1 MKWGRKPAKR
11 SEADLLGEIAE
22 GVHGIEAIFDPGLRL
37 RWISPSIERMT
48 GFSPAACM
56 AAEDAFA
63 LLVFE
68 SDRDFCRRMVAQV
81 LTDGLPQ
88 DFELRLATRDGRT
101 VWVTAHWRRRA
112 GSGEGEGEGEG
123 GLRLSAE
130 DIGARK
136 QTEYTLLETVTEL
149 RRAQALRE
157 HYLLR
162 SNDER
167 QRLAAL
173 LNLIRLGI
181 LFMDQD
187 RRVLYHNRAMLE
199 IWGYPP
205 DAQLVGSR
213 EAVLKD
219 NAAAVVADPQAYFA
233 HIDEAVR
240 ERSVASAEYEIR
252 FADGRIV
259 TDRSSVVR
267 GGDDARSIGRLWI
280 YEDVTAARR
289 ISDRLTEL
297 AERDELTGLY
307 NRRRFHEE
315 LERTLADAARRG
327 AEVGLLSFDLDGFKP
342 VNDSFG
348 HQAGDE
354 VLVELAQ
361 AVGRIVRRNEMFC
374 RVGGDEF
381 VLLVPGSSAEGLL
394 ELAHRVVE
402 TVAALSF
409 RFAEST
415 VGVTASVG
423 IACFPHNAADAET
436 LIAAAD
442 EALYLSKAEGRNRAT
457 VSARQGG
464 ESARM
469 PASSSDEH
477 QSRED

>member
-1 MKWGRKPAKR
+1 MKWGRKPAR
-11 SEADLLGEIAE
+11 SSESDLLGEIAE
-22 GVHGIEAIFDPGLRL
+22 GVHGIEAVFDAALRL

-48 GFSPAACM
+48 GFAPAVCL
-56 AAEDAFA
+56 AAENAFD

-68 SDRDFCRRMVAQV
+68 SDRDFCRRMVGQV
-81 LTDGLPQ
+81 LADGLPQ
-88 DFELRLATRDGRT
+88 DFELRLATADGRT
-101 VWVTAHWRRRA
+101 VWMAAHWRRRA
-112 GSGEGEGEGEG
+112 GEG

-136 QTEYTLLETVTEL
+136 QTEYTLLETVAEL

-157 HYLLR
+157 HYLVR

-181 LFMDQD
+181 LFIDQD

-199 IWGYPP
+199 IWGFPP
-205 DAQLVGSR
+205 DAQLVGCR

-219 NAAAVVADPQAYFA
+219 QATALVADPQAYFA

-240 ERSVASAEYEIR
+240 ERSVASEEYEIR

-259 TDRSSVVR
+259 TDRSAVVR
-267 GGDDARSIGRLWI
+267 GGDEARSIGRLWI
-280 YEDVTAARR
+280 YEDVTTERR
-289 ISDRLTEL
+289 ISERLVEL

-327 AEVGLLSFDLDGFKP
+327 TEVGLLSFDLDGFKP

-354 VLVELAQ
+354 VLVGLAQ
-361 AVGRIVRRNEMFC
+361 AVGRIVRRNEMLC

-381 VLLVPGSSAEGLL
+381 ALLVPGSTAEGLL
-394 ELAHRVVE
+394 ELAHRLVE
-402 TVAALSF
+402 AVAALSF
-409 RFAEST
+409 RFAGKA

-423 IACFPHNAADAET
+423 IARFPDNAADAEA

-442 EALYLSKAEGRNRAT
+442 EALYLSKSEGRNRAT
-457 VSARQGG
+457 VSARLCG

-477 QSRED
+477 ESRED

>member
-1 MKWGRKPAKR
+1 MKWGRKAADNG
-11 SEADLLGEIAE
+11 EADLLAE
-22 GVHGIEAIFDPGLRL
+22 VAAGVHGIEAVFDSGLRL

-48 GFSPAACM
+48 GFSPQACLAAQ
-56 AAEDAFA
+56 DVFD

-68 SDRDFCRRMVAQV
+68 SDRDFCRRMVGQV
-81 LTDGLPQ
+81 LADGLPQ
-88 DFELRLATRDGRT
+88 DFELRLATHDGRT
-101 VWVTAHWRRRA
+101 VWVAAHWRRRA
-112 GSGEGEGEGEG
+112 AGA

-136 QTEYTLLETVTEL
+136 QTEYTLLETVAEL

-205 DAQLVGSR
+205 ETQLVGSR
-213 EAVLKD
+213 EAVLKER
-219 NAAAVVADPQAYFA
+219 AAMVVAEPEAYFA

-240 ERSVASAEYEIR
+240 ERSVASEEYEIR
-252 FADGRIV
+252 FVDGRIV
-259 TDRSSVVR
+259 TDRSAVVR
-267 GGDDARSIGRLWI
+267 GGDDVRSIGRVWI
-280 YEDVTAARR
+280 YEDVTSERR
-289 ISDRLTEL
+289 TSERLVEL

-315 LERTLADAARRG
+315 LERWLADAARRG
-327 AEVGLLSFDLDGFKP
+327 TEVGLLSFDLDGFKP

-354 VLVELAQ
+354 VLVGMAR
-361 AVGRIVRRNEMFC
+361 AVGRIVRRNEMFF
-374 RVGGDEF
+374 RIGGDEF
-381 VLLVPGSSAEGLL
+381 AVLVPGSSAEGLL
-394 ELAHRVVE
+394 ELAHRLVE
-402 TVAALSF
+402 TVSTLTF
-409 RFAEST
+409 RFGGTT

-423 IACFPHNAADAET
+423 IARFPENAADAET
-436 LIAAAD
+436 LVAAAD
-442 EALYLSKAEGRNRAT
+442 AALYLSKSEGRNRAT
-457 VSARQGG
+457 VSARPSG

-469 PASSSDEH
+469 PASSSDERD
-477 QSRED
+477 SRED

>member
-81 LTDGLPQ
+81 LADGLPQ

-136 QTEYTLLETVTEL
+136 QTEYTLLETVAEL

-205 DAQLVGSR
+205 D
-213 EAVLKD
+213 
-219 NAAAVVADPQAYFA
+219 
-233 HIDEAVR
+233 
-240 ERSVASAEYEIR
+240 
-252 FADGRIV
+252 
-259 TDRSSVVR
+259 T
-267 GGDDARSIGRLWI
+267 
-280 YEDVTAARR
+280 
-289 ISDRLTEL
+289 
-297 AERDELTGLY
+297 
-307 NRRRFHEE
+307 
-315 LERTLADAARRG
+315 
-327 AEVGLLSFDLDGFKP
+327 
-342 VNDSFG
+342 
-348 HQAGDE
+348 
-354 VLVELAQ
+354 
-361 AVGRIVRRNEMFC
+361 
-374 RVGGDEF
+374 
-381 VLLVPGSSAEGLL
+381 
-394 ELAHRVVE
+394 
-402 TVAALSF
+402 
-409 RFAEST
+409 
-415 VGVTASVG
+415 
-423 IACFPHNAADAET
+423 
-436 LIAAAD
+436 
-442 EALYLSKAEGRNRAT
+442 
-457 VSARQGG
+457 
-464 ESARM
+464 
-469 PASSSDEH
+469 
-477 QSRED
+477 

>member
-1 MKWGRKPAKR
+1 MKWGRKPSQR

-22 GVHGIEAIFDPGLRL
+22 GVHGIEAVFDAALRL
-37 RWISPSIERMT
+37 RWISPSIERLT
-48 GFSPAACM
+48 GFTPAACM
-56 AAEDAFA
+56 AAEDVFN

-68 SDRDFCRRMVAQV
+68 SDRDFCRRMVGQV
-81 LTDGLPQ
+81 LADGLPQ
-88 DFELRLATRDGRT
+88 DFELRLATLDGRT
-101 VWVTAHWRRRA
+101 VWVAGHWRRRP
-112 GSGEGEGEGEG
+112 GEG

-136 QTEYTLLETVTEL
+136 QTEYTLLETVAEL

-181 LFMDQD
+181 LFIDQD

-205 DAQLVGSR
+205 DAQLVGCR
-213 EAVLKD
+213 EAVLKQ
-219 NAAAVVADPQAYFA
+219 NVTGVVADPEAYFA

-240 ERSVASAEYEIR
+240 ERSVASEEYEIR
-252 FADGRIV
+252 FTDGRIV
-259 TDRSSVVR
+259 TDRSAVVR

-280 YEDVTAARR
+280 YEDVTVARQ
-289 ISDRLTEL
+289 ISNRLLEL
-297 AERDELTGLY
+297 AQRDELTGLY
-307 NRRRFHEE
+307 NRRRFYEE
-315 LERTLADAARRG
+315 LERTLVDAARRG
-327 AEVGLLSFDLDGFKP
+327 GEVGLLSFDLDGFKP

-354 VLVELAQ
+354 VLVGLAQ
-361 AVGRIVRRNEMFC
+361 AVGRIVRRNEMLC

-381 VLLVPGSSAEGLL
+381 ALLAPGSTAEGLL
-394 ELAHRVVE
+394 ELAHRLVE
-402 TVAALSF
+402 AVAALSF
-409 RFAEST
+409 QFAGTT

-423 IACFPHNAADAET
+423 IARFPENATDAET

-442 EALYLSKAEGRNRAT
+442 EALYLSKSEGRNRAT
-457 VSARQGG
+457 VSTRQCG

-477 QSRED
+477 ESRED

>member
-68 SDRDFCRRMVAQV
+68 SDRDFCRRMVGQV
-81 LTDGLPQ
+81 LADGLPQ

-136 QTEYTLLETVTEL
+136 QTEYTLLETVAEL

-259 TDRSSVVR
+259 TDRSSIVR

-354 VLVELAQ
+354 
-361 AVGRIVRRNEMFC
+361 
-374 RVGGDEF
+374 
-381 VLLVPGSSAEGLL
+381 
-394 ELAHRVVE
+394 

>member
-63 LLVFE
+63 LLAFE
-68 SDRDFCRRMVAQV
+68 SDRDFCRRMVGQV
-81 LTDGLPQ
+81 LADGLPQ

-136 QTEYTLLETVTEL
+136 QTEYTLLETVAEL

-267 GGDDARSIGRLWI
+267 GGDDARSIGRIGGALAQKAHALGMQI
-280 YEDVTAARR
+280 LAYDPYACTERLPDYVKLVSLEELLRQSDVVSIHCPLTDETRNLLNESTLRLMKPTAYLVNTSRGHIVNEAA
-289 ISDRLTEL
+289 LEKML
-297 AERDELTGLY
+297 AEKR
-307 NRRRFHEE
+307 
-315 LERTLADAARRG
+315 LAGAA
-327 AEVGLLSFDLDGFKP
+327 FD
-342 VNDSFG
+342 
-348 HQAGDE
+348 
-354 VLVELAQ
+354 VL
-361 AVGRIVRRNEMFC
+361 
-374 RVGGDEF
+374 
-381 VLLVPGSSAEGLL
+381 
-394 ELAHRVVE
+394 
-402 TVAALSF
+402 
-409 RFAEST
+409 
-415 VGVTASVG
+415 G
-423 IACFPHNAADAET
+423 IE
-436 LIAAAD
+436 
-442 EALYLSKAEGRNRAT
+442 
-457 VSARQGG
+457 
-464 ESARM
+464 
-469 PASSSDEH
+469 PASADHPLFKYENFLCTPHMAWHSTEAAQELKRKAAEEVRSVLRGEAPRY
-477 QSRED
+477 QVNKM

>member
-1 MKWGRKPAKR
+1 MKWGRKPAQR

-22 GVHGIEAIFDPGLRL
+22 GVHGIEAIFDADLRL

-48 GFSPAACM
+48 GFTPAACM
-56 AAEDAFA
+56 AIDDAFD
-63 LLVFE
+63 LLVFD
-68 SDRDFCRRMVAQV
+68 SDRDFCRRMVGQV
-81 LTDGLPQ
+81 LADGLPQ
-88 DFELRLATRDGRT
+88 DFELRLATQDGRT
-101 VWVTAHWRRRA
+101 VWVAAHWRRRT
-112 GSGEGEGEGEG
+112 GENGEG

-136 QTEYTLLETVTEL
+136 QTEYTLLETVAEL

-181 LFMDQD
+181 LFIDQD
-187 RRVLYHNRAMLE
+187 RRVLYHNRAVLE
-199 IWGYPP
+199 IWGFPP
-205 DAQLVGSR
+205 DAQLVGCR

-219 NAAAVVADPQAYFA
+219 NAAAVVADPEAYFA

-240 ERSVASAEYEIR
+240 ERTVASDEYEIR

-259 TDRSSVVR
+259 TDRSAIVR
-267 GGDDARSIGRLWI
+267 GGDDVRSIGRLWI
-280 YEDVTAARR
+280 YEDVTVARR
-289 ISDRLTEL
+289 ISARLIEL

-354 VLVELAQ
+354 VLVGLAQ
-361 AVGRIVRRNEMFC
+361 AVGRIVRRNEMLC

-381 VLLVPGSSAEGLL
+381 ALLVPGSTAEGLL
-394 ELAHRVVE
+394 ELAHRLVDA
-402 TVAALSF
+402 VAALSF
-409 RFAEST
+409 RFADST

-423 IACFPHNAADAET
+423 IARFPDNAADAET

>member
-1 MKWGRKPAKR
+1 MKWGRKPADN
-11 SEADLLGEIAE
+11 EADLLGEIAE
-22 GVHGIEAIFDPGLRL
+22 GVHGIEAVFDPALRL
-37 RWISPSIERMT
+37 RWISPSIERVT
-48 GFSPAACM
+48 GFSTAACR
-56 AAEDAFA
+56 AAEDVFD

-68 SDRDFCRRMVAQV
+68 SDRDFCRRMVVQV
-81 LTDGLPQ
+81 LEDGLPQ

-101 VWVTAHWRRRA
+101 VWVAAHWRRRTGDA
-112 GSGEGEGEGEG
+112 

-136 QTEYTLLETVTEL
+136 QTEYTLLETVAEL

-187 RRVLYHNRAMLE
+187 RRVLYHNRAMLD

-205 DAQLVGSR
+205 DTQLVGSR
-213 EAVLKD
+213 EAVLKEQ
-219 NAAAVVADPQAYFA
+219 ASVVVADPESYFA
-233 HIDEAVR
+233 HIDQAVR
-240 ERSVASAEYEIR
+240 ERSVASEEYEIR
-252 FADGRIV
+252 FVDGRIV
-259 TDRSSVVR
+259 TDRSAIVR
-267 GGDDARSIGRLWI
+267 GGDDLRSIGRLWI
-280 YEDVTAARR
+280 YEDVTADRR
-289 ISDRLTEL
+289 ISERLVEL

-315 LERTLADAARRG
+315 LERLLADAARRG
-327 AEVGLLSFDLDGFKP
+327 TEVGLLAFDLDGFKP

-354 VLVELAQ
+354 VLVGLAA
-361 AVGRIVRRNEMFC
+361 AVGRIVRRNEMFF

-381 VLLVPGSSAEGLL
+381 ALLVPASTASGLQ
-394 ELAHRVVE
+394 ELAHRLVE
-402 TVAALSF
+402 AVAALHF
-409 RFAEST
+409 RFGGST

-423 IACFPHNAADAET
+423 IARFPDNAADAES

-442 EALYLSKAEGRNRAT
+442 EALYLSKSKGRNRAT
-457 VSARQGG
+457 VSARQRG

-469 PASSSDEH
+469 PVSSSDEH
-477 QSRED
+477 ESRED

>member
-1 MKWGRKPAKR
+1 MKWGRKPAQR

-22 GVHGIEAIFDPGLRL
+22 GVHGIEAIFDADLRL

-48 GFSPAACM
+48 GFTPAACM
-56 AAEDAFA
+56 AIDDAFD
-63 LLVFE
+63 LLVFD
-68 SDRDFCRRMVAQV
+68 SDRDFCRRMVGQV
-81 LTDGLPQ
+81 LADGLPQ
-88 DFELRLATRDGRT
+88 DFELRLATQDGRT
-101 VWVTAHWRRRA
+101 VWVAAHWRRRT
-112 GSGEGEGEGEG
+112 GENGEG
-123 GLRLSAE
+123 GLRLSVA
-130 DIGARK
+130 
-136 QTEYTLLETVTEL
+136 EL

-199 IWGYPP
+199 IWGFPP
-205 DAQLVGSR
+205 DAQLVGCR

-219 NAAAVVADPQAYFA
+219 SAAAVVADPEAYFA

-240 ERSVASAEYEIR
+240 ERSVASEEYEIR

-259 TDRSSVVR
+259 TDRSAIVR
-267 GGDDARSIGRLWI
+267 GGDDVRSIGRLWI
-280 YEDVTAARR
+280 YEDVTVARR
-289 ISDRLTEL
+289 ISARLIEL

-315 LERTLADAARRG
+315 LERTLVDAARRG
-327 AEVGLLSFDLDGFKP
+327 AQVGLLSFDLDGFKP

-354 VLVELAQ
+354 VLIGLAQ
-361 AVGRIVRRNEMFC
+361 AVGRIVRRNEMLC

-381 VLLVPGSSAEGLL
+381 ALLVPGSTAEGLL
-394 ELAHRVVE
+394 ELAHRLVE
-402 TVAALSF
+402 TVAASSF
-409 RFAEST
+409 RFAGTT

-423 IACFPHNAADAET
+423 IARFPDNAADAET

-442 EALYLSKAEGRNRAT
+442 EALYLSKSEGRNRAT
-457 VSARQGG
+457 VSTRRCG

-469 PASSSDEH
+469 LASSSDEH
-477 QSRED
+477 ESRED